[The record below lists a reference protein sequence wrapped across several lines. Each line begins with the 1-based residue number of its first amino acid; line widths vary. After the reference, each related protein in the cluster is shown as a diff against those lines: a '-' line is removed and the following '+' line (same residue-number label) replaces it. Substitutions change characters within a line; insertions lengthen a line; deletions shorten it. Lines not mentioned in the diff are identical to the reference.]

1 MIITTGSLKGGV
13 GKSTVTVNVAAELT
27 RLGYKVMVVDSDPI
41 ATTSRWIEDREQRSP
56 DLSVIPGIQKRD
68 PVRQTLIEFD
78 SVYDYVLVDVGG
90 YDSPEMRNAAITSD
104 LLVVPMK
111 PSPPDLDVLPQ
122 FVDLVSLILDFN
134 PQLSVRGL
142 FTQAPTHATSR
153 KLGDSKSI
161 LTDYPELP
169 LFNTTIH
176 QRSAYM
182 DVMPLGRGVVE
193 GNASKAKAEIQV
205 LVQEMITNG

>member
-13 GKSTVTVNVAAELT
+13 GKSTVTVNVAAELI

-56 DLSVIPGIQKRD
+56 DLPVIPGIQKRD

-104 LLVVPMK
+104 LLVVPLK

-122 FVDLVSLILDFN
+122 FVDLLARIVDFN
-134 PQLSVRGL
+134 PELSVRGL
-142 FTQAPTHATSR
+142 FTQAPTHPNSR

-169 LFNTTIH
+169 LFDTTLY

-193 GNASKAKAEIQV
+193 GNASKAKAEVQV
-205 LVQEMITNG
+205 LVQEMIANG

>member
-13 GKSTVTVNVAAELT
+13 GKSTVTVNVAAELC
-27 RLGYKVMVVDSDPI
+27 RLGHKVMVVDADPI
-41 ATTSRWIEDREQRSP
+41 ATTSRWIADREERSP
-56 DLSVIPGIQKRD
+56 EHALVPGIQKRGNL
-68 PVRQTLIEFD
+68 RQTLLELD
-78 SVYDYVLVDVGG
+78 STYDYVLVDVGG
-90 YDSPEMRNAAITSD
+90 YDSPEMRTASITSD

-122 FVDLVSLILDFN
+122 FVDLIAKFLDFN
-134 PQLSVRGL
+134 SELTVRGL

-153 KLGDSKSI
+153 KVGDSKDI

-169 LFNTTIH
+169 MFDTTLYH
-176 QRSAYM
+176 RSSYM

-193 GNASKAKAEIQV
+193 WNAGKAKAEIQV
-205 LVQEMITNG
+205 LVQEMINHG